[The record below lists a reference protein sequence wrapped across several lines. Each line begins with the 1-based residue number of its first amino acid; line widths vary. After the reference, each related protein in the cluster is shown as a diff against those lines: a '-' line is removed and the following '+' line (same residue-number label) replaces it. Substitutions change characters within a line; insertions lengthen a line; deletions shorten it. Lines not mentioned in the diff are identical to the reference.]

1 MKKGG
6 WRGRNKE
13 RERQAVRGDLET
25 LGAQWPSGAMLTTTD
40 YHSNT
45 IQTPDT
51 RRHLHITEDGKIKVK
66 KNNKKKQ

>member
-1 MKKGG
+1 M
-6 WRGRNKE
+6 
-13 RERQAVRGDLET
+13 VDLET